1 MVQFDLIHFVKN
13 ISEQYTM
20 RDISILHDLLK
31 NQCPNLH
38 QKRLSSLMVAV
49 QSLLDGQQL
58 SLTELGRK
66 ISGPVSAKHNIK
78 RIDRLLGNQALYSER
93 LDIYRWHANLLCGA
107 NPMPIV
113 LIDWSDVREQMRHQT
128 LRASISFEGRSVIL
142 YERVFPFSQYNSP
155 VSHNPFLRELA
166 TILPKRCC
174 PLIITDAGYRNTWF
188 REVEKLGWFWLGRL
202 RGEVGFR
209 ESGQSK
215 WRSNK
220 TFYPSANEK
229 ARYLGFGDLGRKSP
243 IEAYLHLFK
252 ARSKGRKDQRSSKAG
267 RHHNAQQNYRD
278 SSKEPWLLATNLP
291 AESMTSKQLV
301 NLYAKRMQIEESF
314 RDIKS
319 PQYGLGLRHSNT
331 RCTKRFDIL
340 LLIAMLAEWVL
351 RLIGF
356 IATKHNWARQFQA
369 NTIRNRPVLSLIRLG
384 REVRKRSQHYQIK
397 EDDILWAIRHYIER
411 IHETG
416 MPKL

>member
-38 QKRLSSLMVAV
+38 QKRLSSLKVAV

>member
-1 MVQFDLIHFVKN
+1 
-13 ISEQYTM
+13 
-20 RDISILHDLLK
+20 
-31 NQCPNLH
+31 
-38 QKRLSSLMVAV
+38 
-49 QSLLDGQQL
+49 
-58 SLTELGRK
+58 
-66 ISGPVSAKHNIK
+66 
-78 RIDRLLGNQALYSER
+78 
-93 LDIYRWHANLLCGA
+93 
-107 NPMPIV
+107 MPIV

-142 YERVFPFSQYNSP
+142 YERVFPFSEYNSP

-188 REVEKLGWFWLGRL
+188 REVEKLGWFWLGRI

-397 EDDILWAIRHYIER
+397 EHDIRWAIRHYIER

>member
-1 MVQFDLIHFVKN
+1 MVQFDLIHFAKN

-58 SLTELGRK
+58 SLTELGRN

-188 REVEKLGWFWLGRL
+188 REVEKLGWFWLGRI

-267 RHHNAQQNYRD
+267 RQHNAQQNYRD

-384 REVRKRSQHYQIK
+384 REVRKRSQHYQIN
-397 EDDILWAIRHYIER
+397 EDDIRWAIRHYIER